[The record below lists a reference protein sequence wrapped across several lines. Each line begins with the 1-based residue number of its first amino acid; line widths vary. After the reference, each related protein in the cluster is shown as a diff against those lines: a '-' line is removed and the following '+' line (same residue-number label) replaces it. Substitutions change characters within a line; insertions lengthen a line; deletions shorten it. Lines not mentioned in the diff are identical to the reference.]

1 MIAYISI
8 AIAALAS
15 VAIADN
21 RVFGGL
27 GNSACQACL
36 ATVEAA
42 CKGPITSSQFNDCFC
57 DADGDA
63 WAALENCLTVE
74 TDCDPQRESVLGYYG
89 AHCFAWKDD
98 AEEEFCVDASQDD
111 ELKMSVADS
120 FCDEFITLSS
130 SSKPTTTTTTT
141 TVTEEESSE
150 QTTESRP
157 ETSEPETI
165 TSAQETT
172 SAATSATE
180 AQQTTSPDLPSST
193 STTDEVAPTKSE
205 SKTTSGESSSDDDEG
220 NSNDR
225 GSSNDDNNAGSNLTS
240 LDVPGL
246 VALALWAGY
255 MLSS

>member
-1 MIAYISI
+1 MVASISI
-8 AIAALAS
+8 AVATLAA
-15 VAIADN
+15 VAVAGN

-27 GNSACQACL
+27 GNSACQECL

-42 CKGPITSSQFNDCFC
+42 CRGTITSSQFNDCFC

-63 WAALENCLTVE
+63 WAALENCLTAE
-74 TDCDPQRESVLGYYG
+74 TDCDPTRESVLGYYG

-98 AEEEFCVDASQDD
+98 AEGEFCVDASQDD

-130 SSKPTTTTTTT
+130 SSEPTTT
-141 TVTEEESSE
+141 TVTEGSSSK
-150 QTTESRP
+150 QTTESRS
-157 ETSEPETI
+157 ETTESETT
-165 TSAQETT
+165 TSVQETT

-180 AQQTTSPDLPSST
+180 AQQTTSQDLPSST
-193 STTDEVAPTKSE
+193 STAADVAPTKSDDKA
-205 SKTTSGESSSDDDEG
+205 SSGEGSSD
-220 NSNDR
+220 
-225 GSSNDDNNAGSNLTS
+225 NDDRDDNDSNAGSNLTS
-240 LDVPGL
+240 VGVPGL